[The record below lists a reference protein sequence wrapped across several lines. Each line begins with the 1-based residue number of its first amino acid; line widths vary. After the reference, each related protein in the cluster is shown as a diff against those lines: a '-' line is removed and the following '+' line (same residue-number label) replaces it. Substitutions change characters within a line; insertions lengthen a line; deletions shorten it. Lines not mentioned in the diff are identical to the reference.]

1 MTMKNKSFEE
11 LLSSAINSSDVN
23 ILTVLMRSP
32 SSKIRRAVARNRS
45 TPSSVLNVLAYD
57 PVMNVSFKAL
67 NNPNCSVKRDITKEI
82 HPCVKCNVAEDKK
95 TCKSVCKA
103 GVFV

>member
-1 MTMKNKSFEE
+1 MSVKGKTFEE
-11 LLSSAINSSDVN
+11 LLSSAINDSDVN
-23 ILTVLMRSP
+23 ILTKLMSNP
-32 SSKIRRAVARNRS
+32 SSKIRRALARNRN
-45 TPSSVLNVLAYD
+45 TPRSVLNVLAYD

-67 NNPNCSVKRDITKEI
+67 ENPNCSVQRETPREI
-82 HPCVKCNVAEDKK
+82 HPCVSCNIAEDKK